1 MFSSKKDLAFLGIVP
16 MLFAGICVKIFS
28 VPVFLY
34 NLFCIPAAWL
44 ACLYTDGNFVL
55 LETGGAAISRG
66 TMCFLV
72 GPECSG
78 VMFFIIL
85 LSLVFFTLISEGEKR
100 KILFLTAI
108 PASFIFAVV
117 CNSFRIVSLWQLR
130 FFIPDT
136 FIIPAQTVHLSVGVF
151 VFLSGLIVSR
161 VFLLYLIKKTGEEKC
176 LIMAKQK
183 F

>member
-1 MFSSKKDLAFLGIVP
+1 MFSSKKDLAFLGMIPVLLVAVYLKVCAVP
-16 MLFAGICVKIFS
+16 LFV
-28 VPVFLY
+28 Y
-34 NLFCIPAAWL
+34 NLFCVPAAWI
-44 ACLYTDGNFVL
+44 AGLYTGGNLAL
-55 LETGGAAISRG
+55 LESGGAAISRG
-66 TMCFLV
+66 TLCFLV

-78 VMFFIIL
+78 IMFFIIL
-85 LSLVFFTLISEGEKR
+85 LFVVFFTLISEGEKR

-108 PASFIFAVV
+108 PASFIFAVI